1 VTWTNIGLLYLQ
13 HGDLD
18 LANQAFYRA
27 QTLDP
32 DYQVAWVGQALVATA
47 HGDNTEAEAM
57 FEHAVDLPAM
67 VVSDLMHLMCSRY
80 PDLTIYF
87 CESSK

>member
-1 VTWTNIGLLYLQ
+1 MTWTNIGLLYLH

-47 HGDNTEAEAM
+47 HGDNAEAEAL
-57 FEHAVDLPAM
+57 FEHAVDLPAT
-67 VVSDLMHLMCSRY
+67 VVSDLFALSLSL
-80 PDLTIYF
+80 LTKCY
-87 CESSK
+87 CKSSKWI